1 METYI
6 QVLTTMP
13 TKEDAEKTALT
24 ILEKRLAACVQ
35 IIGPIASMYRW
46 KGNIETAQEWQCLIK
61 SRKDL
66 FGNLV
71 ESIKASHPYET
82 PEIIATAI
90 SAGSGDYLKW
100 LQDELKTTGR

>member
-1 METYI
+1 
-6 QVLTTMP
+6 MP

-71 ESIKASHPYET
+71 ESITADHPYET